1 MDNTFDEN
9 RPLYIKWE
17 KNQMPK
23 KAIALL
29 TNQCLG
35 YYENADSFICVNSYF
50 VLLGYAVF
58 S

>member
-1 MDNTFDEN
+1 
-9 RPLYIKWE
+9 
-17 KNQMPK
+17 MPK

-58 S
+58 WWP